1 MESAIQSV
9 LDLSP
14 RQIEAYFKEIG
25 EPKFRSA
32 QLWKGIYSAAYT
44 DFSQFTV
51 FTKALR
57 QKLAAR
63 FSLRT
68 FTLLDTTTSPV
79 DETVKFLWQMPDG
92 YKIESVIIYEGKR
105 VTFCISSQVG
115 CPLDCKFCAT
125 GKMGLLRNLTH
136 AEIVEQVMQMKARSK
151 YPPTNIVFMGMGE
164 PMLNYDAV
172 MQAADIL
179 SEPEGLAFSRKK
191 ITLSTSGIVDGIKR
205 MADEDRPY
213 SLAISLN
220 APNQETREAVM
231 PIARKYRLQE
241 LMQTVRRYTAKTK
254 KRVTFEYV
262 LMDGI
267 NTSDAD
273 ARALIEL
280 TRGIPCRINI
290 IPCNSDDPLYQPP
303 SDTVIQHFDRLVN
316 KNQRTITVRNRK
328 GWEIQAACG
337 QLYAAN
343 EKNKKNTLYKTLKNM
358 EKRMYLILFGAPGVG
373 KGTQAKKISKDY
385 GIPQISTG
393 DMLREAVREKT
404 ELGKKAEAIMNRGEL
419 VPDDLMLNL
428 IRERISKPDCVHG
441 LILDGFPRTTPQAQE
456 LSKLM
461 QEMRLPTFTCIE
473 ITVPNEKII
482 NRLTSRMTC
491 SSCGKDYNP
500 AFGQV
505 PDDMKCTKC
514 GGAIITRSDDNKET
528 IQKRLNV
535 YNEQT
540 SQVKYFY
547 KDNGH
552 FFTVDGDR
560 DVAEVYTSINEILQQ
575 LK

>member
-1 MESAIQSV
+1 MESVIQSV
-9 LDLSP
+9 LDLDRS
-14 RQIEAYFKEIG
+14 QIEAYFLEIG

-57 QKLAAR
+57 EKLASA
-63 FSLRT
+63 FTLRT

-125 GKMGLLRNLTH
+125 GKMGLLRNLTY

-164 PMLNYDAV
+164 PMLNYESV
-172 MQAADIL
+172 MRASEIL

-191 ITLSTSGIVDGIKR
+191 ITISTSGIIDGINR
-205 MADEDRPY
+205 MADEDRPF

-220 APNQETREAVM
+220 APDQETREAVM
-231 PIARKYRLQE
+231 PIARKYRLKE
-241 LMQTVRRYTAKTK
+241 LMQAARRYTKITK
-254 KRVTFEYV
+254 KRITFEYV
-262 LMDGI
+262 LMDGV

-303 SDTVIQHFDRLVN
+303 SDAVIQHFDQLVN
-316 KNQRTITVRNRK
+316 KNHRTITVRNRK

-343 EKNKKNTLYKTLKNM
+343 EKNKKTVPYKTLKNV
-358 EKRMYLILFGAPGVG
+358 E
-373 KGTQAKKISKDY
+373 
-385 GIPQISTG
+385 
-393 DMLREAVREKT
+393 
-404 ELGKKAEAIMNRGEL
+404 
-419 VPDDLMLNL
+419 
-428 IRERISKPDCVHG
+428 
-441 LILDGFPRTTPQAQE
+441 
-456 LSKLM
+456 
-461 QEMRLPTFTCIE
+461 
-473 ITVPNEKII
+473 
-482 NRLTSRMTC
+482 
-491 SSCGKDYNP
+491 
-500 AFGQV
+500 
-505 PDDMKCTKC
+505 
-514 GGAIITRSDDNKET
+514 
-528 IQKRLNV
+528 
-535 YNEQT
+535 
-540 SQVKYFY
+540 
-547 KDNGH
+547 
-552 FFTVDGDR
+552 
-560 DVAEVYTSINEILQQ
+560 
-575 LK
+575 